1 MKRAVTGG
9 SVRLDVKIMVLL
21 VCAVV
26 AFLSSCAQT
35 GNQSELAID
44 ASNPYKV
51 EFERN
56 YQEATSSLVK
66 GILRDGVISD
76 MEMSEFADVVAQCAA
91 DHGLEWSWNSRD
103 NEILT
108 VSEGLDLTPEQVFEL
123 MNQCYEKT
131 DYFYIKPLFDHV
143 SNNPNNLSSDERN
156 KQVLKCMKSYG
167 IIDQD
172 LDPDYFLTFY
182 ATPHGH
188 DKPEFKKYLS
198 PLEDEYDPNYDRAKS
213 EKYFQCM
220 QDPLGLK
227 Q

>member
-1 MKRAVTGG
+1 MKKAMTGG
-9 SVRLDVKIMVLL
+9 SIGRNAKIVVSL
-21 VCAVV
+21 VCVAV

-35 GNQSELAID
+35 GSQSELAID
-44 ASNPYKV
+44 ASNPYKA

-56 YQEATSSLVK
+56 YQEAKSSLVK

-76 MEMSEFADVVAQCAA
+76 MEMNEFADVFAQCMA
-91 DHGLEWSWNSRD
+91 DHGLQWSWNRQD
-103 NEILT
+103 NESL
-108 VSEGLDLTPEQVFEL
+108 SAPEGLDLTSEQVSVSTE
-123 MNQCYEKT
+123 QCYEKT
-131 DYFYIKPLFDHV
+131 DYFSIKPLFDFI
-143 SNNPNNLSSDERN
+143 SGNPNNLNADEWN

-182 ATPHGH
+182 ATPDGHG
-188 DKPEFKKYLS
+188 KPEFKKYLS
-198 PLEDEYDPNYDRAKS
+198 PLEDEHDPNYDQAKS